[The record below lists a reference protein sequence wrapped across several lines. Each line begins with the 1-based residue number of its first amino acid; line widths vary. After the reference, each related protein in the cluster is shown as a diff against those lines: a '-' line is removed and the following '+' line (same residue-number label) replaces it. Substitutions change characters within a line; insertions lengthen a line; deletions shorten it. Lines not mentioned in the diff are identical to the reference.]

1 MKVTRL
7 AVVVSHPIQHFCPQ
21 YSNWSALPGVNL
33 RVFFASRHGL
43 TAYHD
48 KNFDRVVQW
57 EGLNLDFPHE
67 FLPGSEGKS
76 IGAWIDAPLLES
88 RLAEFAPDVVQVYGY
103 SQKLQR
109 RALSWA
115 TAKKIPVLMVA
126 DSELRGRRN
135 WAIRLAKAIV
145 LPAILGKVHRFLT
158 IGDANEAYFRNYGVS
173 DAQFIRSCYPIDVK
187 SYDQALN
194 AREEARGRVRREHG
208 IPDDHQVLLMVGKLV
223 PWKRQSDL
231 VDFSNLI
238 QASRGDMTVVLAGTG
253 EDEPR
258 LRALSGRQG
267 VGGVIFAGFVPPGKL
282 PEYYCASD
290 IYVHCSEREPHSVAI
305 SEAIYCGL
313 PVVLS
318 DSCGSYGPTDDVRV
332 GLNGYV
338 YRCADVASL
347 SSAIF
352 RIIGS
357 PGRRISMGLASAEI
371 ARCNQQLAHGRA
383 LLQALDSLSL

>member
-21 YSNWSALPGVNL
+21 YCSWAALPGIIL

-57 EGLNLDFPHE
+57 DGLTLDFPHE
-67 FLPGSEGKS
+67 FLPGSEGKVL
-76 IGAWIDAPLLES
+76 GAGIDSPMLGS
-88 RLAEFAPDVVQVYGY
+88 RLAEFAPDVIHLYGY

-109 RALSWA
+109 RALAWA
-115 TAKKIPVLMVA
+115 TAKMIPILMMA
-126 DSELRGRRN
+126 DSELHGRRN
-135 WAIRLAKAIV
+135 WAKRLGKAIV
-145 LPAILGKVHRFLT
+145 LPHILGKVHRFMT

-187 SYDQALN
+187 CHDQALG
-194 AREEARGRVRREHG
+194 ARDEVRKRVRRKLE
-208 IPDDHQVLLMVGKLV
+208 IPDGHSVLLMVGKLV

-231 VDFSNLI
+231 VDFSNSI
-238 QASRGDMTVVLAGTG
+238 QGSRDDVTVVLAGTG
-253 EDEPR
+253 EDEAK
-258 LRALSGRQG
+258 LRGLAMHNGA
-267 VGGVIFAGFVPPGKL
+267 GGVVFAGFVPPATL

-332 GLNGYV
+332 GLNGYI
-338 YRCADVASL
+338 YRCADVTAL
-347 SSAIF
+347 SSALL
-352 RIIGS
+352 RIIGFRE
-357 PGRRISMGLASAEI
+357 RRISMGLASSEI
-371 ARCNQQLAHGRA
+371 GRCNQQLAHGRA
-383 LLQALDSLSL
+383 LIQALDSLYP